1 MAKHAFNQLWIDGF
15 NLFYKWN
22 RTRQLFKNGC
32 DINTAQQ
39 ESIRELAIYLGNWRN
54 RSILFMDGG
63 PEASSM
69 TLHGL
74 RIRYPGGGKKAD
86 GLLEEY
92 ARGRTSNLRILAVT
106 SDRALAATLRRNRLQ
121 IMPCEKFIREFLS
134 NKNQSNNYTEK
145 KDYTLSPEEVEEWL
159 RIFSEDE

>member
-22 RTRQLFKNGC
+22 RTRELFKSGC
-32 DINTAQQ
+32 DINNAQQ
-39 ESIRELAIYLGNWRN
+39 ESIRELAIHLGNWRN

-63 PEASSM
+63 PEASAM

-86 GLLEEY
+86 GLLEEF
-92 ARGRTSNLRILAVT
+92 ARGRTGNLRILAVT

-121 IMPCEKFIREFLS
+121 IMPCEKFIREFLTGS
-134 NKNQSNNYTEK
+134 SRSTNYSQK
-145 KDYTLSPEEVEEWL
+145 QDYKLSPEEVEEWL
-159 RIFSEDE
+159 KLFSDDD